1 MARWEPDAR
10 ERLVRA
16 ALGLF
21 AEHGYDNTTAAQIA
35 ERAGLTK
42 STFFRHFPDKRD
54 VLAAGQDTLCQLF
67 EEGIGSAPASATPLE
82 AVAAGLDAAAEAFT
96 PERRD
101 MGRKMRAAIA
111 ASSELQERDTLKRV
125 GLAMAITDALKI
137 RGVPDP
143 TARLAAEIGIL
154 ALRTAHARWSD
165 PNNRQELALL
175 ARESLHELQTAS
187 AALN

>member
-1 MARWEPDAR
+1 MARWKPDAR

-16 ALGLF
+16 ALELF
-21 AEHGYDNTTAAQIA
+21 AEQGYDNTTVAQIA

-54 VLAAGQDTLCQLF
+54 VLAAGQDTLSRLF
-67 EEGIGSAPASATPLE
+67 EQGITAAPASATPLE
-82 AVAAGLDAAAEAFT
+82 AVAAGLDAAAAAFT

-101 MGRKMRAAIA
+101 LGQKMQAAIA

-125 GLAMAITDALKI
+125 GLATAITEALKK

-143 TARLAAEIGIL
+143 TASLAAEIGIL
-154 ALRTAHARWSD
+154 ALKIAHARWGD
-165 PNNRQELALL
+165 PTNQQELAVL
-175 ARESLHELQTAS
+175 ARQSLHELQTAS
-187 AALN
+187 AALS

>member
-10 ERLVRA
+10 QRLVRA
-16 ALGLF
+16 ALDLF
-21 AEHGYDNTTAAQIA
+21 AEQGYDNTTVAQIA
-35 ERAGLTK
+35 ERARLTR

-67 EEGIGSAPASATPLE
+67 EEGIAAAPASATPLE
-82 AVAAGLDAAAEAFT
+82 AVAAGLHAAAGAFT

-101 MGRKMRAAIA
+101 LGPKMQAAIA
-111 ASSELQERDTLKRV
+111 ASRELQERETLKRV
-125 GLAMAITDALKI
+125 GLATSITDALKT

-143 TARLAAEIGIL
+143 TASLAAEIGIL

-165 PNNRQELALL
+165 PTNRQELAVL
-175 ARESLHELQTAS
+175 ARQSLHELQTAS
-187 AALN
+187 AALR